1 MASMRLDPWAST
13 TFKDY
18 TRLREQFGLEEFD
31 PERYLP
37 GLPRHHLFSRGVV
50 FAHRGYGG
58 FGRALVAK
66 KPCAVMSGLMPSGNM
81 HLGHKMLL
89 DQMIHYQDLGA
100 DIFVAVADLESLA
113 TRGLSLEAGRKLA
126 LEEYIASYIALG
138 LEPQRCQVYFQSR
151 RSSVQKLGYVLG
163 GKVNLSTM
171 QAVYGFEG
179 ATSLAHINAPLI
191 QAGDILHPQLEEYGG
206 PRPTLIPVGVDQDP
220 HIRLTRTL
228 AQASRLIHA
237 KYTSDE
243 RVGIFVKSDEKVT
256 EMLKAAGDEAY
267 NMGFRKLELKANYKA
282 LYVNDAGPGDVELLD
297 EALTKVDADFGGY
310 GFHAPAG
317 SFHRLMVG
325 LTGEKMSSSKPETAL
340 FLSDEP
346 AKVKKKLMGA
356 KTGGGQTVEE
366 HREKGGNPADCA
378 VYELH
383 AYHLLD
389 DKELVEVYSGCKA
402 GDWLCGHCKKL
413 AVEKLNGFLEDFR
426 EKKAGAV
433 ERWEYNQFVL

>member
-1 MASMRLDPWAST
+1 MRLDPWAST

-18 TRLREQFGLEEFD
+18 ARLREQFGLEEFD
-31 PERYLP
+31 AHRFLP
-37 GLPRHHLFSRGVV
+37 GVPHHRLFTRGVV
-50 FAHRGYGG
+50 FAQRGYGG
-58 FGRALVAK
+58 FGRALVEK
-66 KPCAVMSGLMPSGNM
+66 RPCAVMSGLMPSGNM

-89 DQMIHYQDLGA
+89 DQMIHYQTLGA

-113 TRGLSLEAGRKLA
+113 TRGQSLEEGRKLA

-138 LEPQRCQVYFQSR
+138 LEPEGCQVYFQSQ
-151 RSSVQKLGYVLG
+151 RSAVQKLGYVLG

-179 ATSLAHINAPLI
+179 STSLAHINAPLI
-191 QAGDILHPQLEEYGG
+191 QAGDILHPQLAEYGG

-220 HIRLTRTL
+220 HIRLTRNL

-237 KYTSDE
+237 IETSDG
-243 RVGIFVKSDEKVT
+243 RIGVFAKSDDNVA
-256 EMLKAAGDEAY
+256 EMLKAAGDAVHA
-267 NMGFRKLELKANYKA
+267 MGFEKLELKASYKA
-282 LYVNDAGPGDVELLD
+282 LYVNDAGPGDVERLD
-297 EALTKVDADFGGY
+297 EALTGVDADFDGY

-346 AKVKKKLMGA
+346 VVVKKKLMAA
-356 KTGGGQTVEE
+356 KTGGGVTVEE
-366 HREKGGNPADCA
+366 HRERGGNPGDCA

-389 DKELVEVYSGCKA
+389 DKELEEVYNGCRA
-402 GDWLCGHCKKL
+402 GELLCGNCKKL
-413 AVEKLNGFLEDFR
+413 AVERLNVFLEDFR
-426 EKKAGAV
+426 EKKGQAM
-433 ERWEYNQFVL
+433 ERLGEYVRED